1 MNLSKEKTNNIL
13 VLYIDEKEANLSKAD
28 RFKQLVVEEI
38 DNGER
43 KLIVS
48 FKNVEYIDSS
58 FLGALV
64 GILKHLLPLKGQLV
78 LSDLNGDIENLFE
91 LTRLNKIFNIKKD
104 LTTAM
109 LDF

>member
-13 VLYIDEKEANLSKAD
+13 VLYIDEKEANLSKSD
-28 RFKQLVVEEI
+28 HFKQLVIEEI
-38 DNGER
+38 DKGER

-78 LSDLNGDIENLFE
+78 LADLNGDIENLFD

-104 LTTAM
+104 LNTAM
-109 LDF
+109 LDL

>member
-13 VLYIDEKEANLSKAD
+13 VLNIEEKEANLSKAD
-28 RFKQLVVEEI
+28 HFKQLVIEEI
-38 DNGER
+38 DKGER

-64 GILKHLLPLKGQLV
+64 GVLKHLLPLKGQLV

-104 LTTAM
+104 VNTAM
-109 LDF
+109 LDL

>member
-13 VLYIDEKEANLSKAD
+13 VFYIDEKDANLSKAD

-38 DNGER
+38 DKGER

-78 LSDLNGDIENLFE
+78 LSDLNGDIKNLFE

-109 LDF
+109 LDL

>member
-1 MNLSKEKTNNIL
+1 MNISKEKTNNIL
-13 VLYIDEKEANLSKAD
+13 VLNIDEKEANLSKAD
-28 RFKQLVVEEI
+28 QFKQFVIDEI
-38 DNGER
+38 DKGER

-64 GILKHLLPLKGQLV
+64 GILKHLLPLKGQLM

-104 LTTAM
+104 VNTA
-109 LDF
+109 LLEL

>member
-13 VLYIDEKEANLSKAD
+13 VFYIDEKDANLSKAD

-38 DNGER
+38 DKGER

-109 LDF
+109 LDL